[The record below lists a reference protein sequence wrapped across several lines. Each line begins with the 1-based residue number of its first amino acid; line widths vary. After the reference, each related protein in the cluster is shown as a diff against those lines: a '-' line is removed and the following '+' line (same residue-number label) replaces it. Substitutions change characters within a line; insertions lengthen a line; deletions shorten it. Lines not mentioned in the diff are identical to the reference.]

1 MTAEIIF
8 FILFL
13 SIIIGLLRW
22 SLNKRKD
29 FKDIIEPKLKLHRLK
44 FVSSVYPGLFNVGP
58 FKKIEFEFGKPQLNN
73 GTIQYEHTYYRK
85 ITIMTTENVHKE
97 IWAKIETSWFKD
109 TTVEYNPELN
119 EIN

>member
-13 SIIIGLLRW
+13 GIIIGLLRW

-44 FVSSVYPGLFNVGP
+44 FVSSVYPGF
-58 FKKIEFEFGKPQLNN
+58 FEQKP
-73 GTIQYEHTYYRK
+73 TISYSSHLPLSLLL
-85 ITIMTTENVHKE
+85 ILI
-97 IWAKIETSWFKD
+97 
-109 TTVEYNPELN
+109 
-119 EIN
+119 